1 MYRPIYMKS
10 VLRKIIL
17 LAICMVV
24 CLLCAW
30 VVYRNFIHSEKEIRM
45 QIERLFN
52 ECLRSDKDARELET
66 PFFYFF
72 TLFPDNEKSGFITI
86 QSEDS
91 TIYIKKPDEIEK
103 MNSEEKKYVL
113 SQLYLL
119 DRNPIRVCS
128 LDSLFCNELSQN
140 NIPAKIA
147 IVYEAKGEKYCSTV
161 DTSFYKSAWKLKEVV
176 IGFQRDIVLQVYAKL
191 PASYIIAQSLPVYTL
206 VLLILVLSVVGGIL
220 FLRGNKKIAVLLAPK
235 VQRDGI
241 LLRSDVLY
249 DKENGVLVYAD
260 QEITLTNYKLEL
272 FNLLLENNGQYV
284 ASDILQSAVW
294 PDGLSTKDALMQTVK
309 RLRMDLKEIPFLKV
323 ENLRGNGYR
332 LLIEPV

>member
-1 MYRPIYMKS
+1 
-10 VLRKIIL
+10 
-17 LAICMVV
+17 
-24 CLLCAW
+24 
-30 VVYRNFIHSEKEIRM
+30 
-45 QIERLFN
+45 
-52 ECLRSDKDARELET
+52 
-66 PFFYFF
+66 
-72 TLFPDNEKSGFITI
+72 
-86 QSEDS
+86 
-91 TIYIKKPDEIEK
+91 

-119 DRNPIRVCS
+119 DRNPIRVSS
-128 LDSLFCNELSQN
+128 LDSLLCNELSQN

-147 IVYEAKGEKYCSTV
+147 IVYEAKGEKYCSAV

-191 PASYIIAQSLPVYTL
+191 PVSYIIAQSLPVYTL

-332 LLIEPV
+332 LFIEPV